1 MFFIQLG
8 DESMKVTVN
17 IYYKGEG
24 TAAKDFALEMISS
37 GIVSEIRH
45 KEGNLKYE
53 YFMPL
58 EENGAVLLIDQWVN
72 QNALDEHHL
81 SQTMEK
87 IMKLREKYTLTMEVE
102 RYTEDQGGIPKHDEQ
117 YIVRNKNHE

>member
-1 MFFIQLG
+1 MTI
-8 DESMKVTVN
+8 TVN
-17 IYYKGEG
+17 IYYRGEG

-37 GIVSEIRH
+37 GIVSEIRE

-58 EENGAVLLIDQWVN
+58 EENGTVLLIDQWTN

-102 RYTEDQGGIPKHDEQ
+102 RYTEDQDGIPKHDEQ
-117 YIVRNKNHE
+117 YIVRNEDNK